1 MMKFTCGPGLLYYL
15 SMTPRTATAI
25 IIGVVV
31 LAGAYIAY
39 LRSQSPLNTE
49 PVRQEFAWVFV
60 EAGQR
65 PSGAPTTQVSLKIA
79 GVEVPIGAY
88 VGSCFAIPGSSWEL
102 LPGELTGAICYW
114 AGAGKEIGV
123 FEEGGTLVLKE
134 GDIEEGTEE
143 TPGIRGNFVPLTNQP
158 PF

>member
-1 MMKFTCGPGLLYYL
+1 
-15 SMTPRTATAI
+15 MTPRTATAI

-39 LRSQSPLNTE
+39 MRSQSSLNTE
-49 PVRQEFAWVFV
+49 PVRQEFTWEFV

-65 PSGAPTTQVSLKIA
+65 PSGAPSTRVTLKIA
-79 GVEVPIGAY
+79 GVPVDLGTY
-88 VGSCFAIPGSSWEL
+88 VGSCFAIPGSAWEL
-102 LPGELTGAICYW
+102 LPNEVTGAICYW

-134 GDIEEGTEE
+134 GDIEEATAETE
-143 TPGIRGNFVPLTNQP
+143 GIRGNFVPINNQP